1 MKQATMQRL
10 AWVALL
16 LAAAYALALWQP
28 VRAWYS
34 DVDKLAHGLVFAGVY
49 AALAWALR
57 WKPWALAALALALG
71 AAVEV
76 HQYFLPGFSANLKD
90 WLADAVGIAL
100 AGGAHLAWQRWR
112 ERADAESPGGLLP
125 LAQFQQA
132 VAALPL
138 VSVDWVLTNPAG
150 ELLVGLRL
158 NAPARGTWFTP
169 GGRIRKG
176 EPLAVALLRVA
187 AEELGLADERAG
199 ALAQRGEPMGAWDH
213 FYPDAAFSPT
223 VPTHYVNLPY
233 AARLSEAEVNALNL
247 PVGEQH
253 GHWQWLPLAQA
264 ADTVHEHVKPYV
276 AWLQARAPGAAPV
289 SPYLVHAA

>member
-1 MKQATMQRL
+1 MHRL

-16 LAAAYALALWQP
+16 LATAYALALWQP

-34 DVDKLAHGLVFAGVY
+34 DVDKLAHGLVFVVVY

-76 HQYFLPGFSANLKD
+76 HQYFLPRFSASLND

-112 ERADAESPGGLLP
+112 TPADTATAGGLLP

-132 VAALPL
+132 VVALPL

-150 ELLVGLRL
+150 ELLVGQRL

-169 GGRIRKG
+169 GGRVRKG
-176 EPLAVALLRVA
+176 EALAVAQQRVA
-187 AEELGLADERAG
+187 LEELGLPLAHSAAWLARAR
-199 ALAQRGEPMGAWDH
+199 LMGAWDH
-213 FYPDAAFSPT
+213 FFSDAAFSAN
-223 VPTHYVNLPY
+223 VPTQYVNLPHWVT
-233 AARLSEAEVNALNL
+233 LTEAEVAQLRL

-253 GHWQWLPLAQA
+253 GHWQWMPLDQA
-264 ADTVHEHVKPYV
+264 AQVVHDYVKPYV
-276 AWLQARAPGAAPV
+276 AWLQAYR
-289 SPYLVHAA
+289 S

>member
-1 MKQATMQRL
+1 MKQAALHRL
-10 AWVALL
+10 AWVGLL

-57 WKPWALAALALALG
+57 WKPWAMGALALALG

-76 HQYFLPGFSANLKD
+76 HQYFLPGFSASLKD

-100 AGGAHLAWQRWR
+100 AGGAHLAWLRWC
-112 ERADAESPGGLLP
+112 EPADAESLGGLLP

-150 ELLVGLRL
+150 ELLVGQRL

-169 GGRIRKG
+169 GGRVRKG
-176 EPLAVALLRVA
+176 EALAVAQQRVA
-187 AEELGLADERAG
+187 LEELGLPLANSAAWLARAR
-199 ALAQRGEPMGAWDH
+199 LMGAWDH
-213 FYPDAAFSPT
+213 FFSDAAFSAN
-223 VPTHYVNLPY
+223 VPTQYVNLPHWV
-233 AARLSEAEVNALNL
+233 ALTEAEVAQLRL

-253 GHWQWLPLAQA
+253 GHWQWMPLDQA
-264 ADTVHEHVKPYV
+264 AEAVHEYVKPYV
-276 AWLQARAPGAAPV
+276 AWLQAHR
-289 SPYLVHAA
+289 S

>member
-1 MKQATMQRL
+1 MKQAALHRL

-57 WKPWALAALALALG
+57 SKPWTLATLALALG
-71 AAVEV
+71 ATVEV
-76 HQYFLPGFSANLKD
+76 HQYFLPGFSASLDD

-100 AGGAHLAWQRWR
+100 AGGAHFIWLRWR
-112 ERADAESPGGLLP
+112 APLVPEAPGGLLP

-150 ELLVGLRL
+150 ELLVGQRL

-169 GGRIRKG
+169 GGRVRKG
-176 EPLAVALLRVA
+176 EALAVAQQRVA
-187 AEELGLADERAG
+187 LEELGLPLAHSAAWLARAR
-199 ALAQRGEPMGAWDH
+199 LMGAWDH
-213 FYPDAAFSPT
+213 FFSDAAFSANAPT
-223 VPTHYVNLPY
+223 QYVNLPHWV
-233 AARLSEAEVNALNL
+233 ALSEAEVAQLRL

-253 GHWQWLPLAQA
+253 GHWQWMPLDHA
-264 ADTVHEHVKPYV
+264 AEAVHEYVKPYV
-276 AWLQARAPGAAPV
+276 AWLQARRP
-289 SPYLVHAA
+289 

>member
-1 MKQATMQRL
+1 MQAALHRL

-49 AALAWALR
+49 AALTWALR
-57 WKPWALAALALALG
+57 WRPLALAALALALG

-76 HQYFLPGFSANLKD
+76 HQFFLPGFSSSLKD
-90 WLADAVGIAL
+90 WLADAVGIAIAL
-100 AGGAHLAWQRWR
+100 AAHLAWRRWR
-112 ERADAESPGGLLP
+112 GPAGAGVPGSLLP

-176 EPLAVALLRVA
+176 EPLAAALRRVA
-187 AEELGLADERAG
+187 AEELGLADEQAG
-199 ALAQRGEPMGAWDH
+199 ALALRGEPMGAWDH

-233 AARLSEAEVNALNL
+233 AARLTEAEVNTLGL

-264 ADTVHEHVKPYV
+264 ADTAHEHVQPYV

>member
-1 MKQATMQRL
+1 MKQATLHRL
-10 AWVALL
+10 AGVALL

-57 WKPWALAALALALG
+57 WKPWALATLALILG

-76 HQYFLPGFSANLKD
+76 HQYFLPRFSASLND

-100 AGGAHLAWQRWR
+100 AGAAHLAWQHWR
-112 ERADAESPGGLLP
+112 APLVPEAPEGLLP

-150 ELLVGLRL
+150 ELLVGQRL

-176 EPLAVALLRVA
+176 EPLAAALRRVA
-187 AEELGLADERAG
+187 AEELGLADEQAG

-233 AARLSEAEVNALNL
+233 AARLSQAEVNALGL

-264 ADTVHEHVKPYV
+264 AQQVHAHVQPYV
-276 AWLQARAPGAAPV
+276 ARLQARQT
-289 SPYLVHAA
+289 

>member
-1 MKQATMQRL
+1 MKLATLHRL

-16 LAAAYALALWQP
+16 LAVAYGLALWQP
-28 VRAWYS
+28 VRTWYS
-34 DVDKLAHGLVFAGVY
+34 DVDKLAHGLVFVGVY

-57 WKPWALAALALALG
+57 WKPWALATLALVLG

-76 HQYFLPGFSANLKD
+76 HQYFLPGFSASFKD

-100 AGGAHLAWQRWR
+100 AGGAHLAWLRWR
-112 ERADAESPGGLLP
+112 APADAAKPSGLLP

-150 ELLVGLRL
+150 ELLVGQRL

-176 EPLAVALLRVA
+176 EPLVAALRRVA
-187 AEELGLADERAG
+187 AEELGLADEPAG

-233 AARLSEAEVNALNL
+233 TARLSQAEVNALSL

-289 SPYLVHAA
+289 SPTLVHAA

>member
-1 MKQATMQRL
+1 MNPAVLHRI
-10 AWVALL
+10 AWVAAL
-16 LAAAYALALWQP
+16 LAVAYALALWQP
-28 VRAWYS
+28 VRDWYS

-57 WKPWALAALALALG
+57 WKPLSLAALALALG

-76 HQYFLPGFSANLKD
+76 HQYFLPGFTASLKD

-100 AGGAHLAWQRWR
+100 ACGAHMAWQRLR
-112 ERADAESPGGLLP
+112 PTSNIEEPRGLLP
-125 LAQFQQA
+125 LVQFQQA

-150 ELLVGLRL
+150 ELLVGQRL
-158 NAPARGTWFTP
+158 NAPALGTWFTP

-176 EPLAVALLRVA
+176 EPLAVALRRVA
-187 AEELGLADERAG
+187 AEELGLAEARAG

-223 VPTHYVNLPY
+223 MPTHYVNLPY
-233 AARLSEAEVNALNL
+233 AARLSEAEVSALSL

-253 GHWQWLPLAQA
+253 GHWQWLPLTQA
-264 ADTVHEHVKPYV
+264 AQQVHAHVQPYV
-276 AWLQARAPGAAPV
+276 AWLQARQT
-289 SPYLVHAA
+289 

>member
-1 MKQATMQRL
+1 MHRL
-10 AWVALL
+10 AWVTLL

-34 DVDKLAHGLVFAGVY
+34 DVDKLAHGLVFLGVY

-57 WKPWALAALALALG
+57 WKPWALAALALGLG

-76 HQYFLPGFSANLKD
+76 HQYFLPGFSASLKD

-100 AGGAHLAWQRWR
+100 AGGAHLVWQRWR
-112 ERADAESPGGLLP
+112 APANTATAGGLLP

-150 ELLVGLRL
+150 ELLVGQRL
-158 NAPARGTWFTP
+158 NAPARGAWFTP

-176 EPLAVALLRVA
+176 EPLAAALRRVA
-187 AEELGLADERAG
+187 AEELGLADEPAG

-213 FYPDAAFSPT
+213 FSPDAAFSLPM
-223 VPTHYVNLPY
+223 PTHYVNLPY
-233 AARLSEAEVNALNL
+233 AANMSEAEVNALGL

-276 AWLQARAPGAAPV
+276 AWLQARAPGAAPI

>member
-1 MKQATMQRL
+1 MITFSVVIQRL
-10 AWVALL
+10 ALVFTLFAG
-16 LAAAYALALWQP
+16 AYVFALWQP
-28 VRAWYS
+28 VRDWYS
-34 DVDKLAHGLVFAGVY
+34 DVDKLAHGLAFAGVY

-57 WKPWALAALALALG
+57 WKHWTLATLALVLG

-76 HQYFLPGFSANLKD
+76 HQYLLPGFSASLND
-90 WLADAVGIAL
+90 WLADAVGISL

-112 ERADAESPGGLLP
+112 APADTATPGGLLP

-150 ELLVGLRL
+150 ELLVGQRL

-176 EPLAVALLRVA
+176 EPLAAALRRVA
-187 AEELGLADERAG
+187 AEELGLADERAS

-233 AARLSEAEVNALNL
+233 AARLTGAELNALGL

-253 GHWQWLPLAQA
+253 RHWQWLPLAQA
-264 ADTVHEHVKPYV
+264 AQQVHAHVQPYV
-276 AWLQARAPGAAPV
+276 AWLQARQA
-289 SPYLVHAA
+289 

>member
-1 MKQATMQRL
+1 MKQATLHRL

-16 LAAAYALALWQP
+16 LAAAYGLALWQP

-34 DVDKLAHGLVFAGVY
+34 DVDKLAHGLVFLGVY
-49 AALAWALR
+49 ATLAWALR
-57 WKPWALAALALALG
+57 WRPWALAALALGLG
-71 AAVEV
+71 AAVEA
-76 HQYFLPGFSANLKD
+76 HQYFLPGFSASLKD

-100 AGGAHLAWQRWR
+100 AGGAHLAWQHWR
-112 ERADAESPGGLLP
+112 APLAPEAPGGLLS

-150 ELLVGLRL
+150 ELLVGQRL
-158 NAPARGTWFTP
+158 NAPARGAWFTP

-176 EPLAVALLRVA
+176 EPLAAALRRVA

-213 FYPDAAFSPT
+213 FYPCLLYTSP
-223 VPTHYVNLPY
+223 
-233 AARLSEAEVNALNL
+233 
-247 PVGEQH
+247 
-253 GHWQWLPLAQA
+253 
-264 ADTVHEHVKPYV
+264 
-276 AWLQARAPGAAPV
+276 
-289 SPYLVHAA
+289 SPRDKRQSRMPSSA

>member
-1 MKQATMQRL
+1 MHRL
-10 AWVALL
+10 AWVTLL

-34 DVDKLAHGLVFAGVY
+34 DVDKLAHGLVFLGVY

-57 WKPWALAALALALG
+57 WKPWALAALALGLG

-76 HQYFLPGFSANLKD
+76 HQYFLPGFSASLKD

-100 AGGAHLAWQRWR
+100 AGGAHLVWQRWR
-112 ERADAESPGGLLP
+112 APANTATAGGLLP

-150 ELLVGLRL
+150 ELLVGQRL
-158 NAPARGTWFTP
+158 NAPARGAWFTP

-176 EPLAVALLRVA
+176 EPLAAALRRVA
-187 AEELGLADERAG
+187 AEELGLADEPAG

-213 FYPDAAFSPT
+213 FYPDAAFSLT
-223 VPTHYVNLPY
+223 MPTHYVNLPY
-233 AARLSEAEVNALNL
+233 AANLSEAEVNALGL